1 MSTYTATVRWER
13 GEQAFT
19 DERYSRAHTW
29 VFDGGLEVP
38 ASASPSIVPLPYSV
52 ADNVDPEEAF
62 VASLSSCHMLFFL
75 FYAAREGFVV
85 DRYDDC
91 AAGTLGKTADGK
103 LAMTRVVLRPEIR
116 FSGDRLPTRG
126 DLEELHER
134 SHGSCFI
141 ANSVTTE
148 VVTEIAD

>member
-19 DERYSRAHTW
+19 DERYSRGHTW

-38 ASASPSIVPLPYSV
+38 ASASPSIVPLPHSV
-52 ADNVDPEEAF
+52 AENVDPEEAF

-75 FYAAREGFVV
+75 FYAASKGFVV
-85 DRYDDC
+85 DRYEDR

-116 FSGDRLPTRG
+116 FSGDRLPTRD

-141 ANSVTTE
+141 ASSVTTE
-148 VVTEIAD
+148 VVTEIVD